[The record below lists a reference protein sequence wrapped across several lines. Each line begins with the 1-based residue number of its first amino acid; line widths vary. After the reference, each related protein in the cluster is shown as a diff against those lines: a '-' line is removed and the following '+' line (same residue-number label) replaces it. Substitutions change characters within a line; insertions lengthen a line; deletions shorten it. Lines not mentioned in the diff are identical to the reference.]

1 MEKPD
6 LRQFFSLSIK
16 NMEPTRPLTP
26 KTPTRA
32 GTSRG
37 AKVIDAVTQEFSS
50 AFDAYTLD
58 AYRELFAVN
67 STTPPS
73 STINHIHIPI
83 NLFLLTFQP
92 FPRTFFL
99 FFLLMRSCDVVVWC
113 CRISVLHPSN
123 PSTTISQEYDDDG
136 SGNIDAEE
144 LQSLLQASGK
154 KVSAIEIRKLIEEVD
169 SVENGGN
176 GDGLI
181 SESEFLRMLR
191 DNRGPNILSDLTRQR
206 ADGVKQRRLEL
217 EAFKM
222 KKTEDKLEAD
232 KQKQIRKNQQL
243 ADEAARLRQAND
255 DKARQVAEYNQ
266 SEYEKTTSE
275 KQRVEREDRERKA
288 LVAKRQADRQQ
299 ELNDAGRAKQAAL
312 DEAERLRIKNKQESD
327 DRINNKN
334 EMDKQKQQRKNQQLA
349 DEAARLRQANDDKA
363 RQVAEYN
370 QREYDKTT
378 SEKQR
383 VEREDRERK
392 ALVKKKKQDEKDR
405 LAAAGKKKAE
415 RIAKAK
421 KAIQDKEDAK
431 RIKLEKKNKG
441 KKRFGLKGV
450 L

>member
-1 MEKPD
+1 
-6 LRQFFSLSIK
+6 
-16 NMEPTRPLTP
+16 
-26 KTPTRA
+26 
-32 GTSRG
+32 
-37 AKVIDAVTQEFSS
+37 
-50 AFDAYTLD
+50 
-58 AYRELFAVN
+58 
-67 STTPPS
+67 
-73 STINHIHIPI
+73 
-83 NLFLLTFQP
+83 
-92 FPRTFFL
+92 
-99 FFLLMRSCDVVVWC
+99 MRSCDVVVWC

-191 DNRGPNILSDLTRQR
+191 DNRGPNILSDVTRQR

-232 KQKQIRKNQQL
+232 KQKQI
-243 ADEAARLRQAND
+243 
-255 DKARQVAEYNQ
+255 
-266 SEYEKTTSE
+266 
-275 KQRVEREDRERKA
+275 
-288 LVAKRQADRQQ
+288 
-299 ELNDAGRAKQAAL
+299 
-312 DEAERLRIKNKQESD
+312 
-327 DRINNKN
+327 
-334 EMDKQKQQRKNQQLA
+334 RKNQQLA

>member
-1 MEKPD
+1 
-6 LRQFFSLSIK
+6 
-16 NMEPTRPLTP
+16 
-26 KTPTRA
+26 
-32 GTSRG
+32 
-37 AKVIDAVTQEFSS
+37 V
-50 AFDAYTLD
+50 
-58 AYRELFAVN
+58 
-67 STTPPS
+67 
-73 STINHIHIPI
+73 
-83 NLFLLTFQP
+83 
-92 FPRTFFL
+92 
-99 FFLLMRSCDVVVWC
+99 
-113 CRISVLHPSN
+113 HPSN

-191 DNRGPNILSDLTRQR
+191 DNRGPNILSDVTRQR

-266 SEYEKTTSE
+266 
-275 KQRVEREDRERKA
+275 
-288 LVAKRQADRQQ
+288 
-299 ELNDAGRAKQAAL
+299 
-312 DEAERLRIKNKQESD
+312 
-327 DRINNKN
+327 
-334 EMDKQKQQRKNQQLA
+334 
-349 DEAARLRQANDDKA
+349 
-363 RQVAEYN
+363 
-370 QREYDKTT
+370 REYDKTT

-405 LAAAGKKKAE
+405 WAAAGKKKAE